1 MRRSTS
7 SDCSRERHARF
18 SLAGPAVRAF
28 VAGIPIS
35 RPRITR
41 RPRAAGGP
49 REVALATYLLARLVD
64 DCHPERQLPA
74 TAREERSTAARA
86 WLANIALPAP
96 VRSALSKLAE
106 ATTHDIGDI
115 GPMLASVVT
124 ATSTYL
130 DAAARG
136 ELDRLGRSFAT

>member
-1 MRRSTS
+1 MNATHGSLSPAPPYALS
-7 SDCSRERHARF
+7 SPVFRF
-18 SLAGPAVRAF
+18 RGLASLAGRA
-28 VAGIPIS
+28 PL
-35 RPRITR
+35 
-41 RPRAAGGP
+41 GGP